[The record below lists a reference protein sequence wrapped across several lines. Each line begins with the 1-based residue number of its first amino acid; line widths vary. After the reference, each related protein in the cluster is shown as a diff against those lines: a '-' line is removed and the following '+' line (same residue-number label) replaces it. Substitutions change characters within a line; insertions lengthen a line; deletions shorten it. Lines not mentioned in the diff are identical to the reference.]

1 MKDIRIDFI
10 WEKKKLRHFHQERT
24 GEYMRL
30 KKKKTKLRP
39 NFNINFLCAATK
51 RTVMY
56 SPNVVGG

>member
-30 KKKKTKLRP
+30 KKKKNQIKTKLQCQ
-39 NFNINFLCAATK
+39 FSLCCH
-51 RTVMY
+51 
-56 SPNVVGG
+56 